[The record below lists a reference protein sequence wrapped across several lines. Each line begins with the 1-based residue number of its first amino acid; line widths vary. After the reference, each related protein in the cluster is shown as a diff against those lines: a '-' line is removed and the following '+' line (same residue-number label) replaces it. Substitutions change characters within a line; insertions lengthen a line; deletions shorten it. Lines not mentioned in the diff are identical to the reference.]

1 MINYIVFWRH
11 GRAVEC
17 TGLENQQGCKPFR
30 GSNPLASAMKN
41 PRVRFAPSPTGYLH
55 IGGARTALFNWL
67 FAKQNKGTFL
77 LRIEDTDLE
86 RSKSEYIDQIT
97 DALSWLNL
105 KWDEDIVLQSNNKA
119 RHEEMVQKMLD
130 NGTAYRCFLQKDELD
145 QLRQVSEQK
154 KEIFRV
160 PQTYRDLS
168 KNEEQELLN
177 EKKSFTVRLKVPEG
191 ETEFTDLVYGT
202 IKVQNKDLDD
212 FIIARSDGSPTYN
225 FVVAIDDSDMSISHV
240 VRGDDHLANTPKQIL
255 VYRALGLK
263 EPIFAHLPM
272 ILGSDKKRLSKRHAA
287 TNVQEYKEKGFTAQ
301 AILNYLSL
309 LGWNPDSDKEI
320 FSDNELIESFQFDQV
335 QKKSAV
341 FDEKKLLWISQQH
354 LTEMSVRDAMNEIYK
369 LNPDWGDGLDW
380 NYLKEIVKLI
390 KDRSKT
396 ISEIAEM
403 SELFFQDSLEYDQE
417 LISKTFKEES
427 ASITKDFK
435 NAIESTQKWDRS
447 EIENI
452 FDNLMTQH
460 DVQIGKVMKP
470 IRVALTGIP
479 YGPGIFDLILLLGKE
494 MCLKRLRKLLSLL
507 D

>member
-1 MINYIVFWRH
+1 
-11 GRAVEC
+11 
-17 TGLENQQGCKPFR
+17 
-30 GSNPLASAMKN
+30 MKN

-67 FAKQNKGTFL
+67 FAKQNNGKFL

-86 RSKSEYIDQIT
+86 RSKTEYIDQIT

-105 KWDEDIVLQSNNKA
+105 KWDEDIVLQSNNKV

-145 QLRQVSEQK
+145 QLRQNSEQK

-168 KNEEQELLN
+168 KNEEQKMLSDG
-177 EKKSFTVRLKVPEG
+177 KSFTVRLKIPEG

-225 FVVAIDDSDMSISHV
+225 FVVAVDDSDMNISHV

-255 VYRALGLK
+255 VYRALGLN

-272 ILGSDKKRLSKRHAA
+272 ILGPDKKRLSKRHAA

-320 FSDNELIESFQFDQV
+320 FTDNELIESFQFDQV

-396 ISEIAEM
+396 ITEISEM
-403 SELFFQDSLEYDQE
+403 SELFFQESLEYDQE

-427 ASITKDFK
+427 VSITKDFK
-435 NAIESTQKWDRS
+435 NALESCQEWNRN
-447 EIENI
+447 EIEII
-452 FDNLMTQH
+452 FDNLMAQH

-479 YGPGIFDLILLLGKE
+479 FGPGIFDLILLLGKD
-494 MCLKRLRKLLSLL
+494 MCLKRLRKLLSLV

>member
-1 MINYIVFWRH
+1 
-11 GRAVEC
+11 
-17 TGLENQQGCKPFR
+17 
-30 GSNPLASAMKN
+30 MKN

-97 DALSWLNL
+97 DALLWLNL

-177 EKKSFTVRLKVPEG
+177 EKKSFTVRLKVPKG

-225 FVVAIDDSDMSISHV
+225 FVVAIDDSDMCISHV

-417 LISKTFKEES
+417 LISKIFKEKS
-427 ASITKDFK
+427 VSITKDFK

-452 FDNLMTQH
+452 FDNLMAQH

>member
-1 MINYIVFWRH
+1 
-11 GRAVEC
+11 
-17 TGLENQQGCKPFR
+17 
-30 GSNPLASAMKN
+30 MKN

-396 ISEIAEM
+396 ILEIAEM
-403 SELFFQDSLEYDQE
+403 SELFFKDSLEYDQE
-417 LISKTFKEES
+417 LISKTFREES

>member
-1 MINYIVFWRH
+1 
-11 GRAVEC
+11 
-17 TGLENQQGCKPFR
+17 
-30 GSNPLASAMKN
+30 MKN

-67 FAKQNKGTFL
+67 FAKQNNGKFL

-86 RSKSEYIDQIT
+86 RSKTEYINQIT

-145 QLRQVSEQK
+145 QLRQNSEQK

-168 KNEEQELLN
+168 KNEEQKMLSDG
-177 EKKSFTVRLKVPEG
+177 KSFTVRLKIPEG

-225 FVVAIDDSDMSISHV
+225 FVVAVDDSDMNISHV

-255 VYRALGLK
+255 VYRALGLN

-272 ILGSDKKRLSKRHAA
+272 ILGPDKKRLSKRHAA

-320 FSDNELIESFQFDQV
+320 FTDNELIESFQFDQV

-396 ISEIAEM
+396 ITEISEM
-403 SELFFQDSLEYDQE
+403 SELFFQESLEYNQE

-427 ASITKDFK
+427 VSITKDFK
-435 NAIESTQKWDRS
+435 NALESCQEWNRN
-447 EIENI
+447 EIEII
-452 FDNLMTQH
+452 FDNLMAQH

-479 YGPGIFDLILLLGKE
+479 FGPGIFDLILLLGKD

>member
-1 MINYIVFWRH
+1 
-11 GRAVEC
+11 
-17 TGLENQQGCKPFR
+17 
-30 GSNPLASAMKN
+30 MKN

-67 FAKQNKGTFL
+67 FAKQNNGKFL

-86 RSKSEYIDQIT
+86 RSKTEYIDQIT

-130 NGTAYRCFLQKDELD
+130 NGTAYRCFLQKGELD
-145 QLRQVSEQK
+145 QLRQNSEQK

-168 KNEEQELLN
+168 KNEEQKMLSDG
-177 EKKSFTVRLKVPEG
+177 KSFTVRLKIPEG

-225 FVVAIDDSDMSISHV
+225 FVVAVDDSDMNISHV

-255 VYRALGLK
+255 VYKALGLN

-272 ILGSDKKRLSKRHAA
+272 ILGPDKKRLSKRHAA

-320 FSDNELIESFQFDQV
+320 FTDNELIESFQFDQV

-396 ISEIAEM
+396 ITEISEM
-403 SELFFQDSLEYDQE
+403 SELFFQESLEYNQE

-427 ASITKDFK
+427 VSITKDFK
-435 NAIESTQKWDRS
+435 NALESCQEWNRN
-447 EIENI
+447 EIEII
-452 FDNLMTQH
+452 FDNLMAQH

-479 YGPGIFDLILLLGKE
+479 FGPGIFDLILLLGKD

>member
-1 MINYIVFWRH
+1 
-11 GRAVEC
+11 
-17 TGLENQQGCKPFR
+17 
-30 GSNPLASAMKN
+30 MKN

-130 NGTAYRCFLQKDELD
+130 NGTAYRCYLQKEELD

-354 LTEMSVRDAMNEIYK
+354 LTEMSIRDAMNEIYK
-369 LNPDWGDGLDW
+369 LNPDWGDGLD
-380 NYLKEIVKLI
+380 
-390 KDRSKT
+390 
-396 ISEIAEM
+396 
-403 SELFFQDSLEYDQE
+403 
-417 LISKTFKEES
+417 
-427 ASITKDFK
+427 
-435 NAIESTQKWDRS
+435 
-447 EIENI
+447 
-452 FDNLMTQH
+452 
-460 DVQIGKVMKP
+460 
-470 IRVALTGIP
+470 
-479 YGPGIFDLILLLGKE
+479 
-494 MCLKRLRKLLSLL
+494 LSLIHI
-507 D
+507 